1 MHAHAE
7 RTEVMSQESQIPE
20 KSSLVA
26 IYDTHEEAEQAV
38 REIQKSGLDMK
49 SLSVVGKNYQ
59 TEEDVVGYYSTG
71 DRMKAWGASGAFW
84 GGLWGAMFGSAFFL
98 IPGIGP
104 LLAAGPV
111 VAWIV
116 GALESA
122 AVVGG
127 LSALGAGL
135 YSIGIPEESVI
146 EYETQVKAG
155 KFMVIAHG
163 PHEEVVKAR
172 GALAGTK
179 HQGIK
184 EHAGWEYLLP

>member
-1 MHAHAE
+1 MHVHAVC
-7 RTEVMSQESQIPE
+7 TGPMSQESQIPE

-122 AVVGG
+122 VMVGG

-155 KFMVIAHG
+155 KFMVIANG
-163 PHEEVVKAR
+163 PHDDVVKAR
-172 GALAGTK
+172 SALAGTR
-179 HQGIK
+179 HEGIK
-184 EHAGWEYLLP
+184 EHAGCCA